1 MIELCGVSFSYDDR
15 AVLHDVDL
23 RVGAGELVG
32 VLGPNGAGKST
43 LVRLALGLLAPTK
56 GSVHVGG
63 ADLATLPRREIARRV
78 AALVQDESDGF
89 PMTVKECVLLGRVAH
104 LPSHGFEGAED
115 LRAAQAAMDEVG
127 VTALADRMLHAV
139 SGGERRRVL
148 FARALAQA
156 APALVLDEPVAN
168 LDLAHQLEL
177 FALLRLRATAGTAVL
192 VTIHDLNLAARH
204 CDRIVLVEGQGR
216 PPSIGTPA
224 EILTP
229 QKLGAAFGVEI
240 EIGHTAAGVPFYVA
254 TGATRRSA

>member
-1 MIELCGVSFSYDDR
+1 MIELSGVTFAYDSLP
-15 AVLHDVDL
+15 VLADTNLHVL
-23 RVGAGELVG
+23 PGELVG

-43 LVRLALGLLAPTK
+43 LVRLALGLLSPTK
-56 GSVHVGG
+56 GSVRVGG

-78 AALVQDESDGF
+78 AALVQDEADGF

-104 LPSHGFEGAED
+104 LPPHGFEAAAD

-127 VTALADRMLHAV
+127 VTALTDRMLHAI

-148 FARALAQA
+148 LARALAQA

-177 FALLRLRATAGTAVL
+177 FALLRARATAGSAVL
-192 VTIHDLNLAARH
+192 VTIHDLNLAAQN
-204 CDRIVLVEGQGR
+204 CDRIVLVEGGGR
-216 PPSIGTPA
+216 SPAIGTPV

-229 QKLGAAFGVEI
+229 AKIGAVFGVEI
-240 EIGHTAAGVPFYVA
+240 EIGETKAGVSFYVA
-254 TGATRRSA
+254 TGVTRR